1 MVLESLL
8 NPFRAEKN
16 PKRMF
21 FVGFVYSS
29 IAMLL
34 SLWIFQ
40 QHASLV
46 MVFFTVFAATPLI
59 YNTIKYEE
67 QKDLSDLP
75 EKTLLK
81 EHGKAL
87 SFFMYMFLGITIA
100 CATWYVF
107 APSEMVQNLFSVQ
120 TKTIVEINSGVI
132 KIGSTGFVM
141 QFVKAFSRIFF
152 NNLKVLIFCILF
164 SFIYGLGAIFILTWN
179 GTVIGTAIG
188 NFIRSGLTKI
198 EGSFG
203 LSSLASYFHIV
214 SVGLFRY
221 AIHGIP
227 EILAYFTAGLAGG
240 IISIA
245 VIRHDFGTRKFEK
258 IILDSSDLLLISFG
272 LLFLAALLEVF
283 VTPYLF

>member
-1 MVLESLL
+1 MVLESLV
-8 NPFRAEKN
+8 NPFKAEKN

-21 FVGFVYSS
+21 FIGFLYSS
-29 IAMLL
+29 VAILL
-34 SLWIFQ
+34 SLWIFS

-46 MVFFTVFAATPLI
+46 MVFFTVMAVAPLM

-67 QKDLSDLP
+67 KKDLSNLP
-75 EKTLLK
+75 EKALLK
-81 EHGKAL
+81 EHAKAL
-87 SFFMYMFLGITIA
+87 SFFMYLFLGVTLS
-100 CATWYVF
+100 CAAWYVF
-107 APSEMVQNLFSVQ
+107 APSSVVQNLFSVQ
-120 TKTIVEINSGVI
+120 TRTIVEINSGAI
-132 KIGSTGFVM
+132 KFGSTGFVM
-141 QFVKAFSRIFF
+141 HSLNAFSRIFF

-179 GTVIGTAIG
+179 GSVIGVAIG
-188 NFIRSGLTKI
+188 NFIRSGISRI
-198 EGSFG
+198 EGPFG
-203 LSSLASYFHIV
+203 LNTLSSYFHVI

-240 IISIA
+240 IISVA
-245 VIRHDFGTRKFEK
+245 VIRHDFATRKFEK

-272 LLFLAALLEVF
+272 LLLLAAILEVF